1 MGQKKQVAAITDK
14 DVADQMEYCTFLP
27 EFIAVMATKTILFS
41 GNSREAKLRV
51 QKMMHCLGVV
61 MVLTMLCPELASA
74 EQPKVPVHL
83 GVFPQEMR
91 TFHTEPDGLPSNDV
105 RAVALAKGGQVVART
120 AKGDAV
126 LEGGKWSASNEF
138 ANLFAAKKTVPVELR
153 ALVKQAGAV
162 LAVARGP
169 EGQVAVGLEGGLF
182 LSDHEGM
189 RQVFPRDGHK
199 SWAPTHVTVSYD
211 GLGRL
216 WFASYQGAGRYEKGK
231 WTLFTGEEGL
241 PYDDMTAAAG
251 GADGTVWFGTAIGAI
266 RFDGSAW
273 AYRQGKRWLP
283 GDEVR
288 DIAVDADGNAWV
300 ATAGGVSFIHFKGM
314 TFAEKAKHYEDEIDK
329 YNRRTKFGYVIEA
342 HASQAGKNTDTR
354 VGDSD
359 NDGLWTSMYGAGECF
374 AYGATKDPLAKRRA
388 KRAFAALSFLS
399 EAPKG
404 SKHEP
409 PAGFIARTVLETS
422 SEKNPN
428 FGSYTLENQ
437 RRFRKS
443 RDGYWRVYEPRWPKS
458 ADGKYYWKSDTSSDE
473 LDGHYFFYP
482 LYYDLVAETEDE
494 KSAVREIVRANIDH
508 LISHDFSMHDHAGKT
523 RWSVYGPNDI
533 NQDREWHEERGLKS
547 ISILSYL
554 NVAYHM
560 TGDKKYRD
568 VAKELRDKHS
578 YHTNVMW
585 PKYQRGIGSGNQ
597 SDDEMAFMAY
607 YNLVKYEP
615 DPKLRKMY
623 VASFANSWRQE
634 EPEMNPFFNFCFA
647 SQGMGV
653 EFTNIW
659 GTFDLSP
666 WETWLEDAIGTLKRF
681 PLDRFD
687 WRHTNH
693 HRKDLILL
701 SDHWA
706 DAYDD
711 KFRGKGYRNN
721 GKVLPVDERY
731 FNHWNASP
739 WELDTGGGG
748 HVIGS
753 GTVYT
758 LPYYMGLYHGF
769 IAAD

>member
-1 MGQKKQVAAITDK
+1 
-14 DVADQMEYCTFLP
+14 MECCTFLP
-27 EFIAVMATKTILFS
+27 GFIVVMATKTILLS
-41 GNSREAKLRV
+41 GNGREAKLRAK
-51 QKMMHCLGVV
+51 KMIRFFEVI
-61 MVLTMLCPELASA
+61 MVSTMLCAEFASA
-74 EQPKVPVHL
+74 EQPKVPVMVGL
-83 GVFPQEMR
+83 FPQEMR
-91 TFHTEPDGLPSNDV
+91 TFHTEADGLPGNDV
-105 RAVALAKGGQVVART
+105 RAVALAKGGRVVART

-126 LEGGKWSASNEF
+126 FEGGKWRASDEF
-138 ANLFAAKKTVPVELR
+138 AALFAAKKTVPPAMRPRL
-153 ALVKQAGAV
+153 AKAGEV
-162 LAVARGP
+162 LAVAHGP
-169 EGQVAVGLEGGLF
+169 DGQAAVGTESGLF
-182 LSDHEGM
+182 LSDNDGV

-199 SWAPTHVTVSYD
+199 SWAPMNVTVAYD

-216 WFASYQGAGRYEKGK
+216 WFASFQGAGCYGEGN
-231 WTLFTGEEGL
+231 WSLFTGAEGL
-241 PYDDMTAAAG
+241 PYDDMTAVAG
-251 GADGTVWFGTAIGAI
+251 GTDGTVWFGTAIGAI

-283 GDEVR
+283 SDAVR

-300 ATAGGVSFIHFKGM
+300 ATAGGVSFIHFSGM
-314 TFAEKAKHYEDEIDK
+314 TLAEKAKHYEEEIDK

-342 HASQAGKNTDTR
+342 HAHQAGKKTDTR

-374 AYGATKDPLAKRRA
+374 AYGATKDPVAKRRA
-388 KRAFAALSFLS
+388 KRAFEALRFLS
-399 EAPKG
+399 VAPKG
-404 SKHEP
+404 SEHEP
-409 PAGFIARTVLETS
+409 PPGFIARTVLPTS
-422 SEKNPN
+422 VGRDPN
-428 FGSYTLENQ
+428 DGGYTLEGQ
-437 RRFRKS
+437 RKFRKE

-482 LYYDLVAETEDE
+482 LYYDLVADTEEE
-494 KSAVREIVRANIDH
+494 KSAAREIVRANIDH
-508 LISHDFSMHDHAGKT
+508 LIAHDFSMHDHAGKT
-523 RWSVYGPNDI
+523 RWAVYGPGDMHH
-533 NQDREWHEERGLKS
+533 DPEWHQERGLKS
-547 ISILSYL
+547 LSILSYL
-554 NVAYHM
+554 NVAHHM
-560 TGDKKYRD
+560 TGDGKYRD
-568 VAKELRDKHS
+568 VAQRLREEHA

-615 DPKLRKMY
+615 DPGLKKMY
-623 VASFANSWRQE
+623 LASFANSWRQE

-647 SQGMGV
+647 SQAMGV
-653 EFTNIW
+653 EYTTIW

-666 WETWLEDAIGTLKRF
+666 WETWLGDSIDTLRRF

-687 WRHTNH
+687 WRHTNR
-693 HRKDLILL
+693 HRKDLVLL

-711 KFRGKGYRNN
+711 TIRGQGYRNN
-721 GKVLPVDERY
+721 GKVLPVDERF

-739 WELDTGGGG
+739 WALDTGGSG

-769 IAAD
+769 IAAE

>member
-1 MGQKKQVAAITDK
+1 MSSNDCSLKKLRAEKVRRIIGAAIVSAMFCIDL
-14 DVADQMEYCTFLP
+14 V
-27 EFIAVMATKTILFS
+27 
-41 GNSREAKLRV
+41 
-51 QKMMHCLGVV
+51 
-61 MVLTMLCPELASA
+61 SA
-74 EQPKVPVHL
+74 EQPKVPVDV

-91 TFHTEPDGLPSNDV
+91 TFHTEADGLPSDDV
-105 RAVALAKGGQVVART
+105 RAVVLAKDGQVVTRT
-120 AKGDAV
+120 AKGDVV
-126 LEGGKWSASNEF
+126 LEGGKWNDSGEF
-138 ANLFAAKKTVPVELR
+138 ANLFAAKKNVPTVMR
-153 ALVKQAGAV
+153 ALVAKAGAV

-169 EGQVAVGLEGGLF
+169 EGQAAVGTKQGLF
-182 LSDHEGM
+182 LSDKAGT
-189 RQVFPRDGHK
+189 RQVFPRHGHK
-199 SWAPTHVTVSYD
+199 SWAPTNVTVSYD

-216 WFASYQGAGRYEKGK
+216 WFASYQGAGCYEKSE
-231 WTLFTGEEGL
+231 WTLYTGADGL
-241 PYDDMTAAAG
+241 PYDDMTAVAG

-266 RFDGSAW
+266 RFDGLAW
-273 AYRQGKRWLP
+273 SYRQGKRWLP
-283 GDEVR
+283 SDEVR
-288 DIAVDADGNAWV
+288 DIAVDAGGNAWV
-300 ATAGGVSFIHFKGM
+300 ATAGGLSFIHFKGM
-314 TFAEKAKHYEDEIDK
+314 TLAAKAKQYEDEIDK
-329 YNRRTKFGYVIEA
+329 HHRRTEFGYVIDA
-342 HASQAGKNTDTR
+342 HAPAQGKKENLRLT
-354 VGDSD
+354 DSD

-374 AYGATKDPLAKRRA
+374 AYAATKDPLAKRRA
-388 KRAFAALSFLS
+388 RRAFGALRFLS

-404 SKHEP
+404 SEHDP
-409 PAGFIARTVLETS
+409 PPGFIARTVLETS
-422 SEKNPN
+422 SGRNPN
-428 FGSYTLENQ
+428 ARGYTIEDQ
-437 RRFRKS
+437 RRFRKE
-443 RDGYWRVYEPRWPKS
+443 RDGYWRIYEPRWPKS
-458 ADGKYYWKSDTSSDE
+458 ADGRYYWKSDTSSDE

-482 LYYDLVAETEDE
+482 LYYDLVAETEEE

-523 RWSVYGPNDI
+523 RWSVYGPKDI

-547 ISILSYL
+547 ISMLSYL

-560 TGDKKYRD
+560 TGDMKYRK

-578 YHTNVMW
+578 YHINVMW

-615 DPKLRKMY
+615 DPGLKKMY
-623 VASFANSWRQE
+623 MASFANSWRQE

-647 SQGMGV
+647 SQAMDV

-666 WETWLEDAIGTLKRF
+666 WETWLADSISTLRRF

-711 KFRGKGYRNN
+711 KFRGRGYRNN
-721 GKVLPVDERY
+721 GKVLPVDER
-731 FNHWNASP
+731 FVNHWNASP

>member
-1 MGQKKQVAAITDK
+1 MMMIK
-14 DVADQMEYCTFLP
+14 
-27 EFIAVMATKTILFS
+27 ILFS
-41 GNSREAKLRV
+41 INCNMGE
-51 QKMMHCLGVV
+51 LGMEKARQVFGV
-61 MVLTMLCPELASA
+61 AIVSTMLCIDLVSA
-74 EQPKVPVHL
+74 EQPKVPVSVGL
-83 GVFPQEMR
+83 FPQEMR
-91 TFHTEPDGLPSNDV
+91 VFQTEQEGLPSNDV
-105 RAVALAKGGQVVART
+105 RAVAVAKDGRVVART
-120 AKGDAV
+120 AMGNAV
-126 LEGGKWSASNEF
+126 LEDGKWSATDGF
-138 ANLFAAKKTVPVELR
+138 TALFAARKTVPAAMR
-153 ALVKQAGAV
+153 AIVKKAGAV

-169 EGQVAVGLEGGLF
+169 KGQVAVGTEKGLF
-182 LSDHEGM
+182 LSDKEGA
-189 RQVFPRDGHK
+189 RQVFPRDGQK
-199 SWAPTHVTVSYD
+199 SWAPTKVTVSYD

-216 WFASYQGAGRYEKGK
+216 WFASYQGAGCFEKGA
-231 WTLFTGEEGL
+231 WSLYTGAEGL
-241 PYDDMTAAAG
+241 PYDDMTTVAG

-283 GDEVR
+283 SDEVR
-288 DIAVDADGNAWV
+288 DIAVNADGNVWV
-300 ATAGGVSFIHFKGM
+300 ATAGGLSFIQFNGM
-314 TFAEKAKHYEDEIDK
+314 TLAAKAKHYEDEIDK
-329 YNRRTKFGYVIEA
+329 HHRRTELGYVIDA
-342 HASQAGKNTDTR
+342 HAPVQGKKDNLRLT
-354 VGDSD
+354 DSD

-374 AYGATKDPLAKRRA
+374 AYAATKDPLAKRRA
-388 KRAFAALSFLS
+388 RRAFRALRFLS
-399 EAPKG
+399 EAPRG
-404 SKHEP
+404 SEHEP
-409 PAGFIARTVLETS
+409 PRGFIARTVLETS
-422 SEKNPN
+422 AGRDPN
-428 FGSYTLENQ
+428 AGGYTLESQ
-437 RRFRKS
+437 RRFRVE

-458 ADGKYYWKSDTSSDE
+458 ADGSYYWKSDTSSDE

-482 LYYDLVAETEDE
+482 LYYDLVAKTEGE
-494 KSAVREIVRANIDH
+494 KSMVREIVRDNIDH

-523 RWSVYGPNDI
+523 RWSVYGPKDI

-560 TGDKKYRD
+560 TGDMKYRK
-568 VAKELRDKHS
+568 VAKGLRDKHS
-578 YHTNVMW
+578 YHINVMW

-615 DPKLRKMY
+615 DPGLKKLYM
-623 VASFANSWRQE
+623 ASFANSWRQE

-647 SQGMGV
+647 SQAMDV

-666 WETWLEDAIGTLKRF
+666 WETWLEDSINTLKCF

-711 KFRGKGYRNN
+711 KFRGRGYKNN
-721 GKVLPVDERY
+721 GKTLPVDERF

-748 HVIGS
+748 HVIGT

-769 IAAD
+769 IAVD